1 MPDIDRERAILRAVE
16 LYYYEGLTQSAI
28 SERLGRTRW
37 TVGRLLKEAS
47 DSGMITVKVD
57 HPRGRRR
64 ELEIKLQDAYGLR
77 AVRVVP
83 KMARHADSLAILV
96 EAASDYFD
104 DLRPRPRIIS
114 VASGRTTVGVLRELP
129 DIPGVTVAQMCPA
142 PKEAD
147 SPAPPRPR
155 HGTVAA
161 MPGRPYA
168 DTVAEANR
176 MHKNPAIVG
185 PLELSHRADVALFT
199 PSDLDHES
207 WLVQGGEIS
216 PTQLR
221 LLRSRRAVATVA
233 NRPIDGDGHEVDS
246 ELSARTVGITFAGL
260 RKAKTRVAVGCHKKQ
275 WPGFSAVLKAKLADV
290 LVVDSDTAKYLL
302 LRNA

>member
-129 DIPGVTVAQMCPA
+129 AITGDTVAQKCPA

-147 SPAPPRPR
+147 SPAPP
-155 HGTVAA
+155 
-161 MPGRPYA
+161 
-168 DTVAEANR
+168 
-176 MHKNPAIVG
+176 
-185 PLELSHRADVALFT
+185 HRADVALFT